1 MGQRTKPNNNT
12 TKMKTYIAPSLT
24 TLEIK
29 SEGMLCTSL
38 RVSDAEYDVSAKS
51 VNRGGW
57 DCSNWMPA
65 EETAEDNNSKK

>member
-1 MGQRTKPNNNT
+1 
-12 TKMKTYIAPSLT
+12 MKTYIAPSLT

-38 RVSDAEYDVSAKS
+38 RVSDVLYDVSAKS

-65 EETAEDNNSKK
+65 EETAEDNESKK

>member
-1 MGQRTKPNNNT
+1 
-12 TKMKTYIAPSLT
+12 MKTYIAPSLT

-29 SEGMLCTSL
+29 SEGMLCTS
-38 RVSDAEYDVSAKS
+38 VSINKDGYTGIDGKS

-65 EETAEDNNSKK
+65 EETAEDNNDSKK

>member
-1 MGQRTKPNNNT
+1 
-12 TKMKTYIAPSLT
+12 MKTYIAPSLT

-38 RVSDAEYDVSAKS
+38 RVNDNGYTDLVGKS

-65 EETAEDNNSKK
+65 EETAEDNNNNSKK